1 MALTPFGND
10 PLFNSLLRL
19 SHIPD
24 EFSTLFDAPTSRF
37 VRDSNAMASTAVDVK
52 ETPEAF
58 KFIADL
64 PGLKKD
70 EVKVQIEDKNLLT
83 ISGERTREVKEET
96 EKYHRVE
103 RSTGKFLR
111 RFRLPDNVEV
121 DKIAATS
128 ENGVLTVTLPKFK
141 PPEPKKPAIVD
152 IPIN

>member
-1 MALTPFGND
+1 MALTPFSND
-10 PLFNSLLRL
+10 PLLNSLFRL

-37 VRDSNAMASTAVDVK
+37 VKDSHAMASTAVDVK

-64 PGLKKD
+64 PGLKKE
-70 EVKVQIEDKNLLT
+70 EVRVQVEGKNLLT
-83 ISGERTREVKEET
+83 ISGERSREVKDET

-121 DKIAATS
+121 DKIAAST
-128 ENGVLTVTLPKFK
+128 ETVCSP
-141 PPEPKKPAIVD
+141 
-152 IPIN
+152 

>member
-1 MALTPFGND
+1 MALTVFSTD
-10 PLFNSLLRL
+10 PTLNSLLRL

-24 EFSTLFDAPTSRF
+24 EFSALFDAPTSNF
-37 VRDSNAMASTAVDVK
+37 VKDSSAMACTAVDVK

-70 EVKVQIEDKNLLT
+70 EVKVQIQDKNLLT
-83 ISGERTREVKEET
+83 ISGERSREVTEKT

-121 DKIAATS
+121 DKIAASS
-128 ENGVLTVTLPKFK
+128 ENGVLTVTVPKVK
-141 PPEPKKPAIVD
+141 PPEPKKPAVVD
-152 IPIN
+152 VPIN